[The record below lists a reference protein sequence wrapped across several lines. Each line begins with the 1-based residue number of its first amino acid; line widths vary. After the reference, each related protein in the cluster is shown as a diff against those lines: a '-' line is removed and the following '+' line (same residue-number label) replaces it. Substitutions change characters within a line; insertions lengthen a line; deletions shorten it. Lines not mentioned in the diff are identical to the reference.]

1 MEATQAIIY
10 SQFLTG
16 VGDIFVLLLRPGIN
30 RRRAQSGFRKR
41 KIVTG
46 RDKRPM
52 VQRGAIM
59 KLLSIIAAVM
69 ALVVASTTTMA
80 EPKKPSLSNKATHRV
95 KSPQPSTGSQ
105 HTRISSGN
113 TTSLNAKVGTKKI
126 RLNASGSRAVI
137 LLDLDKT
144 MSMM

>member
-1 MEATQAIIY
+1 
-10 SQFLTG
+10 
-16 VGDIFVLLLRPGIN
+16 
-30 RRRAQSGFRKR
+30 
-41 KIVTG
+41 
-46 RDKRPM
+46 M

-95 KSPQPSTGSQ
+95 KSPLPTGSQ
-105 HTRISSGN
+105 HTRTDSGN

-126 RLNASGSRAVI
+126 KLNASIKDAMRKPEELPSGLR
-137 LLDLDKT
+137 LLFLCT
-144 MSMM
+144 T